1 MALTLSSRHL
11 QERALREAKNVA
23 PAGAAAGTA
32 LATSHFLGGMMTRRG
47 RLLAMAACIGG
58 GGYMAIKAKTQLG
71 KSAAVGLLGGG
82 LWSLLRL
89 R

>member
-32 LATSHFLGGMMTRRG
+32 LATSHFLGGMRRG